1 MSVPWSDDIAMVH
14 VDNVYKHFDNGLVK
28 ALEGV
33 CLDVPRGEFC
43 AVTGPSGCGKSTLL
57 NLIGA
62 LDSPSRGSIHVKGRL
77 LNHPVRQSNYRKLSV
92 GFVFQFH
99 HLLSHLTLSENVALP
114 ALAVSKMTRVRARQ
128 SALQLLSEMGLENR
142 VDFRPTQVSGGE
154 RQRAAVAR
162 VIMNSP
168 EILLADEPT
177 GSVDSRTAQFMM
189 EAILTRC
196 RKDQMTVLLVTHD
209 MENAKQA
216 DRVVK
221 MQDGILV
228 D

>member
-1 MSVPWSDDIAMVH
+1 MIRVDDVH
-14 VDNVYKHFDNGLVK
+14 KQFDRGLVR
-28 ALEGV
+28 ALNGISLEI
-33 CLDVPRGEFC
+33 PKGEVC

-57 NLIGA
+57 HLIGA
-62 LDSPSRGSIHVKGRL
+62 LDRPSRGRIYINGNPL
-77 LNHPVRQSNYRKLSV
+77 TAPARQSVYRNRQV

-99 HLLSHLTLSENVALP
+99 HLLGHLTLAENVALP
-114 ALAVSKMTRVRARQ
+114 ALAVSNMTQSKIRQ
-128 SALQLLSEMGLENR
+128 KACRLLSEVGLENR

-162 VIMNSP
+162 AIMNSP

-177 GSVDSRTAQFMM
+177 GSVDSRTAQFIM

-209 MENAKQA
+209 MEIAKQA
-216 DRVVK
+216 DRVVR
-221 MQDGILV
+221 MQDGILK